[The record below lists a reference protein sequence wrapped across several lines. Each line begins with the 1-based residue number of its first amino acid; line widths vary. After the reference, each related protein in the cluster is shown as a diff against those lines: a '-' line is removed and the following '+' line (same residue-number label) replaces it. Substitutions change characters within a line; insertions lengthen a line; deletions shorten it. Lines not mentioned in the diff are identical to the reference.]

1 MAMEQLKFVP
11 AFSKIGQPE
20 GKSCDVN
27 VTPEAH
33 SVVTVLDVSPDSCG
47 PSSSTPKE
55 GGHDTKREGEKT
67 AEAPPERP
75 KRGKFRA
82 PKLEKE

>member
-1 MAMEQLKFVP
+1 MEQLKFVP
-11 AFSKIGQPE
+11 TFSKIGHAE
-20 GKSCDVN
+20 GNSCDVN

-33 SVVTVLDVSPDSCG
+33 SVVTVLDASPDSCG
-47 PSSSTPKE
+47 QSSSTPE
-55 GGHDTKREGEKT
+55 DGGHDTKREIEKT
-67 AEAPPERP
+67 MEGPPECT